1 MKISEIATMHNIA
14 YYSEYLADFE
24 AVELNEILEI
34 SLYDFIHFVRE
45 IPLGKHDFR
54 YAEHKWTIKE
64 IIQHLID
71 SERVFSYRAL
81 RLARAD
87 STPLPPFDENAYVA
101 VTAANSRSLQA
112 LLEELS
118 AVRQST
124 LLLFKSLTKD
134 DLLRTGTVAGNE
146 QCCGA
151 LGFVIVGHMKHH
163 QKIYEERYLKH
174 LGSSPGIPKR
184 DLVP

>member
-1 MKISEIATMHNIA
+1 MKISEIATVHNIA

-45 IPLGKHDFR
+45 IPLGKHDYS
-54 YAEHKWTIKE
+54 YAENKWTIKE
-64 IIQHLID
+64 IIQHIID
-71 SERVFSYRAL
+71 AERIFSYRAL
-81 RLARAD
+81 RIGRSD
-87 STPLPPFDENAYVA
+87 VTPLPSFDENSFAA
-101 VTAANSRSLQA
+101 VTDANARTLQA

-124 LLLFKSLTKD
+124 LLLFKSFTKE
-134 DLLRTGTVAGNE
+134 DLLRKGIVAGNE
-146 QCCGA
+146 QICGA

-163 QKIYEERYLKH
+163 QKVYKEKYL
-174 LGSSPGIPKR
+174 
-184 DLVP
+184 V